1 MAERRQLGGVFVWS
15 LEGVV
20 LGVLTYGLQQSLAA
34 LNVLPVRVAHE
45 WVLVVVVLSS
55 AVQLITQLA
64 LAAWHKQ
71 DALVSGDISDAVL
84 NSFALASA
92 EGSDVSEK
100 KHVALV
106 SGKGSKVSDKDDVL
120 WKTVEVMD
128 KHATNSALHKAVAQ
142 AHLCVLFF
150 ATVVYVSV
158 LVQGVQH
165 AQWAAVFFA
174 TSPVTGADALTVL
187 VGVFVCM
194 FLFVSLI
201 IALCNCFA
209 ATPLGERNTLVLF
222 SPLVLT
228 LCMVY
233 PLLHEIGTRELFFC
247 TTAETNLLAMLF
259 VNFAIATSFL
269 FFVLDVV
276 EFDACNVLPD
286 VLHSRVQGEAGVRLY
301 LMLHAVFVAA
311 GLTVYVILVPTVS
324 VAITILFL
332 AAAIIAAASSL
343 VSLPAALRESTAKFR
358 LGQRKRDVRES
369 ESGDDTPTA
378 VVVQPTDKSFMRL
391 RNTGARR
398 LLAAGHERK
407 V

>member
-20 LGVLTYGLQQSLAA
+20 LGVLAYGLQQSLAA

-45 WVLVVVVLSS
+45 WVLAVIVLSS

-92 EGSDVSEK
+92 EGRDVSEK
-100 KHVALV
+100 KYVALV
-106 SGKGSKVSDKDDVL
+106 SGKGSKISDKDDVL
-120 WKTVEVMD
+120 RKTVEVMD

-187 VGVFVCM
+187 VGVFICM

-311 GLTVYVILVPTVS
+311 GLTVYVILVPTVP

-343 VSLPAALRESTAKFR
+343 VSLPAALKESTAKFR

-378 VVVQPTDKSFMRL
+378 VLVQPNDKSFMRL
-391 RNTGARR
+391 RNTGVRR

>member
-45 WVLVVVVLSS
+45 WVLAVVVLSS

-92 EGSDVSEK
+92 EGRDVSEK
-100 KHVALV
+100 KRVALV
-106 SGKGSKVSDKDDVL
+106 SGKGSKISDKDDVL

-187 VGVFVCM
+187 VGVFICM
-194 FLFVSLI
+194 FLLVSLI

-311 GLTVYVILVPTVS
+311 GLTVYVILVPTVP

-343 VSLPAALRESTAKFR
+343 VSLPAALKESTAKFR

-378 VVVQPTDKSFMRL
+378 VLVQPNDKSFMRL
-391 RNTGARR
+391 RNTGVRR

>member
-311 GLTVYVILVPTVS
+311 GLTVYVILVPTVP

>member
-1 MAERRQLGGVFVWS
+1 MWS

-45 WVLVVVVLSS
+45 WVLAVVVLSS

-92 EGSDVSEK
+92 EGRDVSEK
-100 KHVALV
+100 KRVALV
-106 SGKGSKVSDKDDVL
+106 SGKGSKISDKDDVL

-187 VGVFVCM
+187 VGVFICM
-194 FLFVSLI
+194 FLLVSLI

-311 GLTVYVILVPTVS
+311 GLTVYVILVPTVP

-343 VSLPAALRESTAKFR
+343 VSLPAALKESTAKFR

-378 VVVQPTDKSFMRL
+378 VLVQPNDKSFMRL
-391 RNTGARR
+391 RNTGVRR

>member
-1 MAERRQLGGVFVWS
+1 
-15 LEGVV
+15 
-20 LGVLTYGLQQSLAA
+20 
-34 LNVLPVRVAHE
+34 
-45 WVLVVVVLSS
+45 
-55 AVQLITQLA
+55 
-64 LAAWHKQ
+64 
-71 DALVSGDISDAVL
+71 
-84 NSFALASA
+84 
-92 EGSDVSEK
+92 
-100 KHVALV
+100 
-106 SGKGSKVSDKDDVL
+106 
-120 WKTVEVMD
+120 
-128 KHATNSALHKAVAQ
+128 
-142 AHLCVLFF
+142 
-150 ATVVYVSV
+150 
-158 LVQGVQH
+158 
-165 AQWAAVFFA
+165 
-174 TSPVTGADALTVL
+174 
-187 VGVFVCM
+187 
-194 FLFVSLI
+194 
-201 IALCNCFA
+201 
-209 ATPLGERNTLVLF
+209 
-222 SPLVLT
+222 
-228 LCMVY
+228 
-233 PLLHEIGTRELFFC
+233 
-247 TTAETNLLAMLF
+247 MLF

-311 GLTVYVILVPTVS
+311 GLTVYVILVPTVP